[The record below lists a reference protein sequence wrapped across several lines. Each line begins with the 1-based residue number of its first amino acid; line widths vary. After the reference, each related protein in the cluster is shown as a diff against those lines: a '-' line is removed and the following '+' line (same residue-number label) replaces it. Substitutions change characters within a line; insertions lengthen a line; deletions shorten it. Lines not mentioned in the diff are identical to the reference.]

1 MLKVIKRQN
10 LRFQSQQICYRKEKN
25 MRYFIVDDDR
35 ASRKMLSTII
45 NESELG
51 SVIGEASN
59 GQDAIPQILAIQPD
73 FVLIDLLMPKLD
85 GITTIEKLR
94 ENFYDG
100 HFIMISQVVNKDM
113 VAQSYEKGI
122 EFFIHKPINKIEV
135 ETVLRKTEEQ
145 YRLKNSI
152 LAIRQSLSH
161 FAEDKKHVKKTS
173 RDHVQSILND
183 MGIVGEVGSEDITN
197 IIELLLMDKYKISP
211 LPPLKELYEKVA
223 SLTKSTADDI
233 VKESKAIEQRI
244 RRTIL
249 AAMINLANLGIVD
262 YTNSEFEYYAPRY
275 FDFTEIRSLMRQIED
290 NDQRKAK
297 VNIKKFIQVLFAEII
312 SKVD

>member
-1 MLKVIKRQN
+1 
-10 LRFQSQQICYRKEKN
+10 

-94 ENFYDG
+94 ENLYDG

-183 MGIVGEVGSEDITN
+183 MGIVGEVGSEDITS

-223 SLTKSTADDI
+223 SLTKSTTDDI

-275 FDFTEIRSLMRQIED
+275 FDFTEIRSLMRQIEE